1 MLGWIH
7 THPDYNAFLSSVDLH
22 NHYLYQ
28 CMMAESIAIV
38 VSERVQNFRLGF
50 ESRITGFFLNPQKPK
65 FNETGAFI
73 LTEEGMN
80 VIGSC
85 QKSGFH
91 PHQKQPPL
99 FRAAPHVHYFH
110 SGVSLVDWR

>member
-38 VSERVQNFRLGF
+38 VSERVQFQTSLGQEGKFVRICLEVRL
-50 ESRITGFFLNPQKPK
+50 N
-65 FNETGAFI
+65 
-73 LTEEGMN
+73 
-80 VIGSC
+80 
-85 QKSGFH
+85 
-91 PHQKQPPL
+91 
-99 FRAAPHVHYFH
+99 
-110 SGVSLVDWR
+110 SGVLIRGEGKFGVIYMEVRKNLLWGESKGNLFEGKGKFGVIQFL

>member
-38 VSERVQNFRLGF
+38 VSGRVQFRTSFGF
-50 ESRITGFFLNPQKPK
+50 SFLKMRVKTDDFFEAKENSVA
-65 FNETGAFI
+65 NSGEFI
-73 LTEEGMN
+73 LG
-80 VIGSC
+80 
-85 QKSGFH
+85 
-91 PHQKQPPL
+91 
-99 FRAAPHVHYFH
+99 
-110 SGVSLVDWR
+110 

>member
-38 VSERVQNFRLGF
+38 VSERVQFQTSLGQEGKFVMGNLF
-50 ESRITGFFLNPQKPK
+50 EGKGKFGVIQFL
-65 FNETGAFI
+65 
-73 LTEEGMN
+73 
-80 VIGSC
+80 
-85 QKSGFH
+85 
-91 PHQKQPPL
+91 
-99 FRAAPHVHYFH
+99 
-110 SGVSLVDWR
+110 

>member
-38 VSERVQNFRLGF
+38 VSERVQFRTIFGF
-50 ESRITGFFLNPQKPK
+50 RGK
-65 FNETGAFI
+65 F
-73 LTEEGMN
+73 
-80 VIGSC
+80 S
-85 QKSGFH
+85 
-91 PHQKQPPL
+91 
-99 FRAAPHVHYFH
+99 
-110 SGVSLVDWR
+110 

>member
-38 VSERVQNFRLGF
+38 VSERVQFRGQEGNLF
-50 ESRITGFFLNPQKPK
+50 EN
-65 FNETGAFI
+65 
-73 LTEEGMN
+73 
-80 VIGSC
+80 
-85 QKSGFH
+85 
-91 PHQKQPPL
+91 
-99 FRAAPHVHYFH
+99 
-110 SGVSLVDWR
+110 